1 MEREIKEEI
10 NLIPTDQQ
18 KFLPW
23 SLYQILWR
31 YVVLYAVE
39 LEIDG
44 GRRRRCSPRRPALGE
59 GEPAVFGP
67 INITLLIIGPNGP
80 SFSNSAR

>member
-1 MEREIKEEI
+1 MH
-10 NLIPTDQQ
+10 
-18 KFLPW
+18 
-23 SLYQILWR
+23 
-31 YVVLYAVE
+31 AVE

-59 GEPAVFGP
+59 GEPAIFGP